1 MQSTLS
7 SYIVTWSSLL
17 SLLLKRSIAFSV
29 SLLEKVEVSSFI
41 VAKTT
46 QGWFYQFMGA
56 ILAQDTELIKSYW
69 KKTIKYLGKYA
80 KRARPERDRKTG
92 RSQYCIEPVIS

>member
-1 MQSTLS
+1 
-7 SYIVTWSSLL
+7 
-17 SLLLKRSIAFSV
+17 
-29 SLLEKVEVSSFI
+29 
-41 VAKTT
+41 
-46 QGWFYQFMGA
+46 MGA

-92 RSQYCIEPVIS
+92 RS